1 MNLKYYLRGLGLGIL
16 VTALILSV
24 AGRNRRTMTDAEVK
38 ERAKELGM
46 IENTVLLEKPEE
58 TESASETMANT
69 ESVSETTAGSDG
81 EVQIGTDIGN
91 NEDVS
96 QGDLSKEETP
106 QDEEIQI
113 EEAPEKEPSKDN
125 TSKEEPSEGNVSKK
139 ETPKDNQP
147 KEETSEE
154 EKPQKGASQDT
165 EPKDD
170 TSQEVTDDPERPEEL
185 SKNNTED
192 TQGENDEKVTSAGED
207 QSRTDEVT
215 LTIVS
220 GDTSYSVAKKLYELG
235 VVPSVEQTD
244 RFLCANGYDRTI
256 RTGVYTIAPEET
268 LESVARRINGK

>member
-58 TESASETMANT
+58 TESASETTANT
-69 ESVSETTAGSDG
+69 ECVSETTAGSDG
-81 EVQIGTDIGN
+81 EVQIRTDIGN

-106 QDEEIQI
+106 
-113 EEAPEKEPSKDN
+113 KDN
-125 TSKEEPSEGNVSKK
+125 QPKEETPKDNQPKE

-268 LESVARRINGK
+268 LESVAKRINGKK

>member
-58 TESASETMANT
+58 TESASETTANT

-106 QDEEIQI
+106 
-113 EEAPEKEPSKDN
+113 
-125 TSKEEPSEGNVSKK
+125 
-139 ETPKDNQP
+139 KDNQP

-165 EPKDD
+165 EPKDN

-220 GDTSYSVAKKLYELG
+220 GYTSYSVAKKLYELG

-268 LESVARRINGK
+268 LESVAKRINGKK

>member
-58 TESASETMANT
+58 TESASETTANTESALETTANTESASETTANT

-91 NEDVS
+91 NEDVA
-96 QGDLSKEETP
+96 QGDLSKE
-106 QDEEIQI
+106 
-113 EEAPEKEPSKDN
+113 
-125 TSKEEPSEGNVSKK
+125 

-170 TSQEVTDDPERPEEL
+170 ISQEVTDDPERPEEL

-268 LESVARRINGK
+268 LESVAKRINGKK

>member
-58 TESASETMANT
+58 TESASETTANT

-106 QDEEIQI
+106 
-113 EEAPEKEPSKDN
+113 KDN
-125 TSKEEPSEGNVSKK
+125 QPKE

-268 LESVARRINGK
+268 LESVAKRINGKK

>member
-58 TESASETMANT
+58 TESASETTANTESALETTANT

-96 QGDLSKEETP
+96 QGDLSKEENP
-106 QDEEIQI
+106 
-113 EEAPEKEPSKDN
+113 KDN
-125 TSKEEPSEGNVSKK
+125 QPKE

-170 TSQEVTDDPERPEEL
+170 TSQEVSDDPERPEEL

-268 LESVARRINGK
+268 LESVAKRINGKK

>member
-58 TESASETMANT
+58 TESASETTANPESASETTANT

-81 EVQIGTDIGN
+81 EVQIGTDIEN

-106 QDEEIQI
+106 
-113 EEAPEKEPSKDN
+113 KDN
-125 TSKEEPSEGNVSKK
+125 QPKE

-147 KEETSEE
+147 KGETSEE

-170 TSQEVTDDPERPEEL
+170 TSQEVSDDPERPEEL

-268 LESVARRINGK
+268 LESVAKRINGKK

>member
-58 TESASETMANT
+58 TESASETTANT
-69 ESVSETTAGSDG
+69 ESASETTADSDG

-91 NEDVS
+91 NEDVA

-106 QDEEIQI
+106 
-113 EEAPEKEPSKDN
+113 KDN
-125 TSKEEPSEGNVSKK
+125 QPKE

-268 LESVARRINGK
+268 LESVAKRINGKK

>member
-24 AGRNRRTMTDAEVK
+24 AGRNRRTMTDTEVK

-58 TESASETMANT
+58 TESASETTANT

-106 QDEEIQI
+106 
-113 EEAPEKEPSKDN
+113 KDN
-125 TSKEEPSEGNVSKK
+125 QPKE

-268 LESVARRINGK
+268 LESVAKRINGKK

>member
-58 TESASETMANT
+58 TESASETTANT

-81 EVQIGTDIGN
+81 EVQIGTDIEN

-106 QDEEIQI
+106 
-113 EEAPEKEPSKDN
+113 KDN
-125 TSKEEPSEGNVSKK
+125 QPKEETPKDNQPKE

-170 TSQEVTDDPERPEEL
+170 TSQEVSDDPERPEEL

-268 LESVARRINGK
+268 LESVAKRINGKK

>member
-58 TESASETMANT
+58 TESASEKTADTESASETTANT

-106 QDEEIQI
+106 
-113 EEAPEKEPSKDN
+113 
-125 TSKEEPSEGNVSKK
+125 
-139 ETPKDNQP
+139 KDNQP

-170 TSQEVTDDPERPEEL
+170 TSQKVSDDPERPEEL

-268 LESVARRINGK
+268 LESVAKRINGKK

>member
-58 TESASETMANT
+58 TESASGTTANTESASETTANT

-96 QGDLSKEETP
+96 QGDLSKE
-106 QDEEIQI
+106 
-113 EEAPEKEPSKDN
+113 
-125 TSKEEPSEGNVSKK
+125 

-268 LESVARRINGK
+268 LESVAKRINGKK

>member
-58 TESASETMANT
+58 TESASETTANTESASETTANT

-106 QDEEIQI
+106 
-113 EEAPEKEPSKDN
+113 
-125 TSKEEPSEGNVSKK
+125 
-139 ETPKDNQP
+139 KDNQP

-165 EPKDD
+165 EPKDN

-268 LESVARRINGK
+268 LESVAKRINGKK

>member
-58 TESASETMANT
+58 TESALETTANTESALETTANT

-106 QDEEIQI
+106 
-113 EEAPEKEPSKDN
+113 
-125 TSKEEPSEGNVSKK
+125 
-139 ETPKDNQP
+139 KDNQP

-170 TSQEVTDDPERPEEL
+170 TSQEVSDDPERPEEL

-268 LESVARRINGK
+268 LESVAKRINGKK

>member
-58 TESASETMANT
+58 TESASETTANTESVSETTENTESASETTTNT

-81 EVQIGTDIGN
+81 EVQIGTDIGK

-96 QGDLSKEETP
+96 QGDLSKE
-106 QDEEIQI
+106 
-113 EEAPEKEPSKDN
+113 
-125 TSKEEPSEGNVSKK
+125 

-170 TSQEVTDDPERPEEL
+170 TSQEVTDDPEKPEEL

-268 LESVARRINGK
+268 LESVAKRINGKK

>member
-58 TESASETMANT
+58 TESASETTANTESASETTANT

-81 EVQIGTDIGN
+81 EVQIGTDIEN

-106 QDEEIQI
+106 
-113 EEAPEKEPSKDN
+113 KDN
-125 TSKEEPSEGNVSKK
+125 QPKE

-165 EPKDD
+165 EPKDN

-268 LESVARRINGK
+268 LESVAKRINGKK

>member
-58 TESASETMANT
+58 TESASEKTANTESALETTANTESASETTANT

-106 QDEEIQI
+106 
-113 EEAPEKEPSKDN
+113 
-125 TSKEEPSEGNVSKK
+125 
-139 ETPKDNQP
+139 KDNQP

-170 TSQEVTDDPERPEEL
+170 TSQEVSDDPERPEEL

-268 LESVARRINGK
+268 LESVAKRINGKK

>member
-58 TESASETMANT
+58 TESASETTANT

-106 QDEEIQI
+106 
-113 EEAPEKEPSKDN
+113 
-125 TSKEEPSEGNVSKK
+125 
-139 ETPKDNQP
+139 KDNQP

-165 EPKDD
+165 EPKDN
-170 TSQEVTDDPERPEEL
+170 TSQEVTDDPERAEEL

-268 LESVARRINGK
+268 LESVAKRINGKK

>member
-58 TESASETMANT
+58 TESASETTANT

-106 QDEEIQI
+106 
-113 EEAPEKEPSKDN
+113 
-125 TSKEEPSEGNVSKK
+125 
-139 ETPKDNQP
+139 KDNQP

-165 EPKDD
+165 EPKEDI
-170 TSQEVTDDPERPEEL
+170 SQEVTDDPERPEEL

-268 LESVARRINGK
+268 LESVAKRINGKK

>member
-58 TESASETMANT
+58 TESASEKTADTESASETTANT

-106 QDEEIQI
+106 
-113 EEAPEKEPSKDN
+113 
-125 TSKEEPSEGNVSKK
+125 
-139 ETPKDNQP
+139 KDNQP

-170 TSQEVTDDPERPEEL
+170 ISQEVTDDPERPEEL

-268 LESVARRINGK
+268 LESVAKRINGKK

>member
-58 TESASETMANT
+58 TESASETTANT

-106 QDEEIQI
+106 
-113 EEAPEKEPSKDN
+113 
-125 TSKEEPSEGNVSKK
+125 
-139 ETPKDNQP
+139 KDNQP
-147 KEETSEE
+147 KGETSEE

-165 EPKDD
+165 EPKEDI
-170 TSQEVTDDPERPEEL
+170 SQEVTDDPERPEEL

-268 LESVARRINGK
+268 LESVAKRINGKK

>member
-58 TESASETMANT
+58 TESASETTANT
-69 ESVSETTAGSDG
+69 ESASETTADSDG

-96 QGDLSKEETP
+96 QGDLSKE
-106 QDEEIQI
+106 
-113 EEAPEKEPSKDN
+113 
-125 TSKEEPSEGNVSKK
+125 

-268 LESVARRINGK
+268 LESVAKRINGKK

>member
-58 TESASETMANT
+58 TESASETTANTESASETTANT

-106 QDEEIQI
+106 
-113 EEAPEKEPSKDN
+113 
-125 TSKEEPSEGNVSKK
+125 
-139 ETPKDNQP
+139 KDNQP

-165 EPKDD
+165 EPKDN

-256 RTGVYTIAPEET
+256 RTGVYTIAPEEA
-268 LESVARRINGK
+268 LESVAKRINGKK

>member
-58 TESASETMANT
+58 TESASETTANPESASETTADT
-69 ESVSETTAGSDG
+69 ESEVETTADTESKAETTAGSDG
-81 EVQIGTDIGN
+81 EGQIGTDIGN

-96 QGDLSKEETP
+96 QGDLSKE
-106 QDEEIQI
+106 
-113 EEAPEKEPSKDN
+113 
-125 TSKEEPSEGNVSKK
+125 

-268 LESVARRINGK
+268 LESVAKRINGK

>member
-58 TESASETMANT
+58 TESASEKTANT

-91 NEDVS
+91 NEDVA

-106 QDEEIQI
+106 
-113 EEAPEKEPSKDN
+113 KDN
-125 TSKEEPSEGNVSKK
+125 QPKE
-139 ETPKDNQP
+139 ETPKHNQP

-268 LESVARRINGK
+268 LESVAKRINGKK

>member
-58 TESASETMANT
+58 TESASETTANT

-106 QDEEIQI
+106 
-113 EEAPEKEPSKDN
+113 
-125 TSKEEPSEGNVSKK
+125 
-139 ETPKDNQP
+139 KDNQP

-170 TSQEVTDDPERPEEL
+170 TSQKVTDDPERPEEL

-268 LESVARRINGK
+268 LESVAKRINGKK

>member
-58 TESASETMANT
+58 TESASETTANTESALETTANT
-69 ESVSETTAGSDG
+69 ESVSETTADSDG

-96 QGDLSKEETP
+96 QGDLSKE
-106 QDEEIQI
+106 
-113 EEAPEKEPSKDN
+113 
-125 TSKEEPSEGNVSKK
+125 

-268 LESVARRINGK
+268 LESVAKRINGKK

>member
-58 TESASETMANT
+58 TESASETTANT
-69 ESVSETTAGSDG
+69 ESASETTANTDSVSETTAGSDG

-96 QGDLSKEETP
+96 QGDLSKE
-106 QDEEIQI
+106 
-113 EEAPEKEPSKDN
+113 
-125 TSKEEPSEGNVSKK
+125 

-268 LESVARRINGK
+268 LESVAKRINGKK

>member
-58 TESASETMANT
+58 TESASETTANT
-69 ESVSETTAGSDG
+69 ESVSETTADSDG

-106 QDEEIQI
+106 
-113 EEAPEKEPSKDN
+113 
-125 TSKEEPSEGNVSKK
+125 
-139 ETPKDNQP
+139 KDNQL
-147 KEETSEE
+147 KEETSGE
-154 EKPQKGASQDT
+154 EKTKKCASQDT
-165 EPKDD
+165 EPKDN

-268 LESVARRINGK
+268 LESVAKRINGKK

>member
-58 TESASETMANT
+58 TESASETTANT
-69 ESVSETTAGSDG
+69 ESASETTAGSDG
-81 EVQIGTDIGN
+81 EVQIGTDTGK
-91 NEDVS
+91 
-96 QGDLSKEETP
+96 KEEAP
-106 QDEEIQI
+106 EETQI
-113 EEAPEKEPSKDN
+113 EETPEKEPSKEN
-125 TSKEEPSEGNVSKK
+125 TSKEDPSKENASKE

-268 LESVARRINGK
+268 LESVAKRINGK

>member
-58 TESASETMANT
+58 TESASEKTADTESASETTANT

-106 QDEEIQI
+106 
-113 EEAPEKEPSKDN
+113 KDN
-125 TSKEEPSEGNVSKK
+125 QPKE

-165 EPKDD
+165 EPKDN

-268 LESVARRINGK
+268 LESVAKRINGKK

>member
-58 TESASETMANT
+58 TESASETTANT
-69 ESVSETTAGSDG
+69 ESVSETTADSDG

-106 QDEEIQI
+106 
-113 EEAPEKEPSKDN
+113 KDN
-125 TSKEEPSEGNVSKK
+125 QPKE

-170 TSQEVTDDPERPEEL
+170 TSQEVSDDPERPEEL

-268 LESVARRINGK
+268 LESVAKRINGKK

>member
-58 TESASETMANT
+58 TESASETTANT

-81 EVQIGTDIGN
+81 EVQIGTDIEN

-106 QDEEIQI
+106 
-113 EEAPEKEPSKDN
+113 KDN
-125 TSKEEPSEGNVSKK
+125 QPKE

-268 LESVARRINGK
+268 LESVAKRINGKK

>member
-58 TESASETMANT
+58 TENASETTANT
-69 ESVSETTAGSDG
+69 ERVSETTAGSDG

-106 QDEEIQI
+106 
-113 EEAPEKEPSKDN
+113 
-125 TSKEEPSEGNVSKK
+125 
-139 ETPKDNQP
+139 KDNQP

-165 EPKDD
+165 EPKDN

-268 LESVARRINGK
+268 LESVAKRINGKK

>member
-58 TESASETMANT
+58 TESASETTANT

-91 NEDVS
+91 NEDVA

-106 QDEEIQI
+106 
-113 EEAPEKEPSKDN
+113 KDN
-125 TSKEEPSEGNVSKK
+125 QPKE

-147 KEETSEE
+147 KGETSEE

-165 EPKDD
+165 EPKEDI
-170 TSQEVTDDPERPEEL
+170 SQEVTDDPERPEEL

-268 LESVARRINGK
+268 LESVAKRINGKK

>member
-58 TESASETMANT
+58 TESASETTANT
-69 ESVSETTAGSDG
+69 ESVSETTADSDG

-106 QDEEIQI
+106 
-113 EEAPEKEPSKDN
+113 KDN
-125 TSKEEPSEGNVSKK
+125 QPKE

-268 LESVARRINGK
+268 LESVAKRINGKK

>member
-58 TESASETMANT
+58 TESASETTANT

-106 QDEEIQI
+106 
-113 EEAPEKEPSKDN
+113 
-125 TSKEEPSEGNVSKK
+125 
-139 ETPKDNQP
+139 KDNQP

-165 EPKDD
+165 EPKDN

-268 LESVARRINGK
+268 LESVAKRINGKK

>member
-58 TESASETMANT
+58 TESASEKTADTESASETTANT

-106 QDEEIQI
+106 
-113 EEAPEKEPSKDN
+113 
-125 TSKEEPSEGNVSKK
+125 
-139 ETPKDNQP
+139 KDNQP

-170 TSQEVTDDPERPEEL
+170 TSQEVSDDPERPEEL

-268 LESVARRINGK
+268 LESVAKRINGKK

>member
-58 TESASETMANT
+58 TESASETTANTESASETTANT

-96 QGDLSKEETP
+96 QGDLSKE
-106 QDEEIQI
+106 
-113 EEAPEKEPSKDN
+113 
-125 TSKEEPSEGNVSKK
+125 

-268 LESVARRINGK
+268 LESVAKRINGKK

>member
-58 TESASETMANT
+58 TESASETTANT

-106 QDEEIQI
+106 
-113 EEAPEKEPSKDN
+113 
-125 TSKEEPSEGNVSKK
+125 
-139 ETPKDNQP
+139 KDNQP

-154 EKPQKGASQDT
+154 EKPQKDASQDT

-268 LESVARRINGK
+268 LESVAKRINGKK

>member
-58 TESASETMANT
+58 TESASETTANT
-69 ESVSETTAGSDG
+69 ECVSETTAGSDG

-96 QGDLSKEETP
+96 QGDLSKE
-106 QDEEIQI
+106 
-113 EEAPEKEPSKDN
+113 
-125 TSKEEPSEGNVSKK
+125 

-268 LESVARRINGK
+268 LESVAKRINGKK